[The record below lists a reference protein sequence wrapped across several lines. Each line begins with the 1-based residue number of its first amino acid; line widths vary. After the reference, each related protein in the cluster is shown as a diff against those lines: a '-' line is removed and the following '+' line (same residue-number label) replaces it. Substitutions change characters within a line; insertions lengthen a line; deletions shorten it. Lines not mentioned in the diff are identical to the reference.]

1 MKPILIFIFIAFIM
15 TSCMN
20 NPPEQLATNEN
31 TRDTAD
37 LTNDFYDNEPVHELV
52 IGEIMVNGEVRNP
65 GKVELGSLP
74 LRSVIVKET
83 LLSGDTNRFVGAY
96 RYDGY
101 SLHDILDRFIPDK
114 ANKEEFPP
122 IIDLY
127 VEISN
132 QAGEK
137 ALFSWGE
144 IYYPFYRH
152 QIILATRVMEIVP
165 SKTKDHW
172 PVPSA
177 SRIVAAPDLITERN
191 ISDPSTITVKSLS
204 RSFTVDRD
212 KNYSGAVSFY
222 SNDSLLLSF
231 SSLPADWHPVTYPT
245 IFYGRGRGI
254 HSVTPFTGI
263 MLKDILHTFIPVD
276 QTALRSGLVIIKG
289 IDGYR
294 SAFTLSE
301 IMNRNDQSEAILVDV
316 GEGKEGG
323 RFRLFTSADF
333 FSDRAVFALET
344 ILIDIRGPVPVDS
357 R

>member
-1 MKPILIFIFIAFIM
+1 M
-15 TSCMN
+15 
-20 NPPEQLATNEN
+20 
-31 TRDTAD
+31 
-37 LTNDFYDNEPVHELV
+37 TNDFYDNDPVHALV
-52 IGEIMVNGEVRNP
+52 TGEIRVNGEVRNP
-65 GKVELGSLP
+65 GKIELESLP

-83 LLSGDTNRFVGAY
+83 LLLGDSGRFVGAY

-101 SLHDILDRFIPDK
+101 SLYDILNRFIPDK

-127 VEISN
+127 VEVTN
-132 QAGEK
+132 KAGEK
-137 ALFSWGE
+137 AVFSWGE
-144 IYYPFYRH
+144 IYYPVNRH
-152 QIILATRVMEIVP
+152 QILLATRVMEIVP

-172 PVPSA
+172 PVPDV

-191 ISDPSTITVKSLS
+191 IEEPETITVKSLD
-204 RSFTVDRD
+204 RSFATDRD
-212 KNYSGAVSFY
+212 KKYSEGVSFFVK
-222 SNDSLLLSF
+222 DSLMISF
-231 SSLPADWHPVTYPT
+231 SSIPAEYHPITYPT

-263 MLKDILHTFIPVD
+263 LLKDILHPYIIAD
-276 QTALRSGLVIIKG
+276 RHALRNGLVIVKG

-344 ILIDIRGPVPVDS
+344 ILLDI
-357 R
+357 